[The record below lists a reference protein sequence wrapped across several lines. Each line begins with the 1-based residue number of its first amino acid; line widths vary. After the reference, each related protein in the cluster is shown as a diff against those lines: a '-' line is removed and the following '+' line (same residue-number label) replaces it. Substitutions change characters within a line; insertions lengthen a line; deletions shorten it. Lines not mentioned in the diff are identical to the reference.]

1 MADRDFEFRDFS
13 GTVRMFAGEA
23 LAPIELTGRREV
35 PLNRLPFDLRIDAE
49 EGHGCAIAL
58 PIAAGG
64 DDITLLSPTGSLN
77 LRLTNEGI
85 SFVVPMTGERALIPG
100 NFFVGDD
107 VTVRPLMAAPILP
120 AVCRHGISPIDKCP
134 IIPP

>member
-1 MADRDFEFRDFS
+1 MADMDFESLDFS

-23 LAPIELTGRREV
+23 LAPIELTEGREV

-49 EGHGCAIAL
+49 EGHGCGIVL

-64 DDITLLSPTGSLN
+64 DEITLLSPTGSLN
-77 LRLTNEGI
+77 LRLTYDGI
-85 SFVVPMTGERALIPG
+85 SFHVPATGEHALIPG

-107 VTVRPLMAAPILP
+107 VTVRPFMAAPVLP
-120 AVCRHGISPIDKCP
+120 VVCRHGISPPGKCP